1 MRASPRPR
9 PWPWWPLSS
18 PGDDVS
24 EDDVYNICY
33 TIFENMDALAQSH
46 DKGKELDLEFA
57 AGVTAVPYHAGAARY
72 FAEKGFEVPT
82 K

>member
-1 MRASPRPR
+1 MCSCA
-9 PWPWWPLSS
+9 
-18 PGDDVS
+18 G
-24 EDDVYNICY
+24 DVYKR
-33 TIFENMDALAQSH
+33 QSH

-57 AGVTAVPYHAGAARY
+57 AGVTNVPYHPGAAKD